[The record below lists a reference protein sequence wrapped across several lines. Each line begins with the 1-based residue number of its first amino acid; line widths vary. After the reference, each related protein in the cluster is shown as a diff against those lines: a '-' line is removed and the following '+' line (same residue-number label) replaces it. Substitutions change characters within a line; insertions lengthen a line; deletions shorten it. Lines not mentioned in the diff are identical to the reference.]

1 MNYKFSYARLG
12 RHDIVVLTL
21 AAIVVVIGRSN
32 DRVAYSSKQAKK
44 KYLIAY
50 INRKRKFK
58 NSSKMNKSSNV
69 MK

>member
-1 MNYKFSYARLG
+1 MNDKFSYARLG

-58 NSSKMNKSSNV
+58 NK
-69 MK
+69 